1 MRRFSRWFQTV
12 MVMGAFALGLE
23 RCGVEGNPFYGLS
36 ASSVTNDVPDGAML
50 DDVPDGGDVVQDEV
64 VFADA
69 SFVDQLDVSDGNVAD
84 MVDGAISNSDAADA
98 SDVEDGAV
106 DIVLIFPDLA
116 TPDVVTPLPDI
127 VPAEDVVDA
136 TVAMDVIVTPDVITM
151 PDIVTAPDIVTM
163 PDVIPS
169 TDVVDASAPIDRPD
183 VPPTMDVVMMPDVV
197 VLSDRPDVVS
207 LPDVVDVPPAVDIV
221 DVVTPPDVPVIPD
234 FVVEY
239 HSQDGEN
246 NVPFGLP
253 PVTLIGASFFV
264 DGRWQRVDL
273 SVVRDSR
280 VGMYVTSTII
290 RLSPDQRR
298 ATFVAL
304 ALPNEGCGNR
314 VGRACPSNWDRHW
327 EVRWLGIV
335 YPYLSTITRPDAGSA
350 PAYELL
356 SVANCEEQGFSDT
369 GCVRFRVP

>member
-12 MVMGAFALGLE
+12 MMMGACALGLVH
-23 RCGVEGNPFYGLS
+23 CGVEGNPFYALS
-36 ASSVTNDVPDGAML
+36 ASSVANDVPNGATL
-50 DDVPDGGDVVQDEV
+50 DDVPDGSDVRQDEAV
-64 VFADA
+64 LTDV

-84 MVDGAISNSDAADA
+84 VVDAAISNSDAVDA

-106 DIVLIFPDLA
+106 DIVLVFPDLA
-116 TPDVVTPLPDI
+116 MPDVVTPTPDM
-127 VPAEDVVDA
+127 VAADDVVDA
-136 TVAMDVIVTPDVITM
+136 TVAMDVIMT
-151 PDIVTAPDIVTM
+151 PDIVTVPDTALT
-163 PDVIPS
+163 PDVVLAV
-169 TDVVDASAPIDRPD
+169 DAVDASAPIDRPD
-183 VPPTMDVVMMPDVV
+183 VPPAMDVVMMPDVMTPDV
-197 VLSDRPDVVS
+197 VVMSDRPDVVS
-207 LPDVVDVPPAVDIV
+207 LPDVVDAPPAVDVV
-221 DVVTPPDVPVIPD
+221 DVVTPPDVPVVPD

-239 HSQDGEN
+239 HTQDGDN
-246 NVPFGLP
+246 NVPFGLL
-253 PVTLIGASFFV
+253 PVTAIGASFFV

-273 SVVRDSR
+273 SVVRDMR
-280 VGMYVTSTII
+280 VGIYVTSTIT

-304 ALPNEGCGNR
+304 ALPNEGCGSR
-314 VGRACPSNWDRHW
+314 VGRPCPNNWDRHW
-327 EVRWLGIV
+327 EVRWFGVV